1 MRRCFLPRVALLHL
15 QLVLATAWT
24 ADRVQQDDA
33 RYAPVKGGHAFQ
45 EWSSYGDIQRRN
57 NNFQAFFTKI
67 LRREK
72 RQFVI
77 PSIKIP
83 ENDAGPFPKHFTTL
97 RATGKSKPVQFNV
110 TGPGMEQ
117 TPDGFLSYNPNTGYL
132 YVTRPIDREKTPR
145 VQLEYFVY
153 NDQGTLLEGPK
164 RLTID
169 ILDMNDN
176 VPEFASHIFNATIPE
191 NAAYGVSVLQ
201 VSAVDRDDPS
211 TPNGRLV
218 HSIVSQTPGVPF
230 AKLFT
235 INGTTG
241 VISTAFGLF
250 DRELVD
256 SYTLTVQATDLGG
269 RAGALSASA
278 TVSVTISDVN
288 DNPPVCQHPQVYG
301 EVKENTTDLNVT
313 TLSVTDRDEKFTPNW
328 RAVYKIQNGKT
339 EAHVAIK
346 TDPQTNQGIVSII
359 KPVHYRDTKAIVLN
373 VSVENEVAF
382 LGSDTRS
389 LAGPTG
395 LSRAQDPLWSVPG
408 RRLCQLMIRVLEE
421 ELAPVFVPPHVE
433 VTVEDGARPGARVTI
448 LTATDPNSSASRIE
462 YSILDDEANW
472 LHVDRSSGEVTTRA
486 TLDRNSTFVRN
497 STYTVFVTAIKHGAA
512 TKTATCSLAVRL
524 DSPAARP
531 LLTLP
536 PKLAKQRGLN
546 VGAMA
551 AVICSLVALALAAL
565 LLLLCRR
572 SRKKSQPSEYLISK
586 MEAEGSLIKY
596 NEDGGEEKPYSLRLV
611 DMTKTK
617 GDEVSR
623 ENTSR
628 DQEDPPRDTTE
639 SSLFL
644 QNLSPRTDGET
655 ENDCS
660 IKTNSAAQ
668 SFGTLSE
675 EGSIFQTADLDV
687 DLTSIELESLP
698 RSCQEL
704 ETQSRVPAAM
714 PSVPPGGML
723 LRSKNFQNIH
733 VASDVTTSG
742 DGGLAAQRFSK
753 SMHSFS
759 DARASEFASSEL
771 LLDQD
776 MFAQEH
782 SDLER
787 YQSDDHGMSE
797 STDVSLD
804 CDWPEDNGSE
814 SVTLDTP
821 QPAANPMLRAFEQ
834 LNSGQLQE
842 CFSILLGTEKELADM
857 DPLAQANDMLLSYRY
872 EGDGSRADNLS
883 CCSSSHGDRGCRSAQ
898 PPASTARP

>member
-24 ADRVQQDDA
+24 TDRVQQDDA

-57 NNFQAFFTKI
+57 NNFQAYFTKI

-132 YVTRPIDREKTPR
+132 YATRPIDREKTPR

-256 SYTLTVQATDLGG
+256 GYTLTVQATDLGG

-288 DNPPVCQHPQVYG
+288 DNAPVCQHPQVYG

-359 KPVHYRDTKAIVLN
+359 KPVHYRDTKAIMLN
-373 VSVENEVAF
+373 C
-382 LGSDTRS
+382 L
-389 LAGPTG
+389 
-395 LSRAQDPLWSVPG
+395 
-408 RRLCQLMIRVLEE
+408 
-421 ELAPVFVPPHVE
+421 
-433 VTVEDGARPGARVTI
+433 
-448 LTATDPNSSASRIE
+448 
-462 YSILDDEANW
+462 
-472 LHVDRSSGEVTTRA
+472 
-486 TLDRNSTFVRN
+486 
-497 STYTVFVTAIKHGAA
+497 
-512 TKTATCSLAVRL
+512 
-524 DSPAARP
+524 
-531 LLTLP
+531 
-536 PKLAKQRGLN
+536 
-546 VGAMA
+546 
-551 AVICSLVALALAAL
+551 
-565 LLLLCRR
+565 
-572 SRKKSQPSEYLISK
+572 
-586 MEAEGSLIKY
+586 
-596 NEDGGEEKPYSLRLV
+596 GGE
-611 DMTKTK
+611 
-617 GDEVSR
+617 
-623 ENTSR
+623 
-628 DQEDPPRDTTE
+628 
-639 SSLFL
+639 
-644 QNLSPRTDGET
+644 
-655 ENDCS
+655 
-660 IKTNSAAQ
+660 
-668 SFGTLSE
+668 
-675 EGSIFQTADLDV
+675 
-687 DLTSIELESLP
+687 
-698 RSCQEL
+698 
-704 ETQSRVPAAM
+704 
-714 PSVPPGGML
+714 
-723 LRSKNFQNIH
+723 
-733 VASDVTTSG
+733 
-742 DGGLAAQRFSK
+742 
-753 SMHSFS
+753 
-759 DARASEFASSEL
+759 
-771 LLDQD
+771 
-776 MFAQEH
+776 
-782 SDLER
+782 
-787 YQSDDHGMSE
+787 
-797 STDVSLD
+797 
-804 CDWPEDNGSE
+804 
-814 SVTLDTP
+814 
-821 QPAANPMLRAFEQ
+821 
-834 LNSGQLQE
+834 
-842 CFSILLGTEKELADM
+842 
-857 DPLAQANDMLLSYRY
+857 
-872 EGDGSRADNLS
+872 
-883 CCSSSHGDRGCRSAQ
+883 
-898 PPASTARP
+898 